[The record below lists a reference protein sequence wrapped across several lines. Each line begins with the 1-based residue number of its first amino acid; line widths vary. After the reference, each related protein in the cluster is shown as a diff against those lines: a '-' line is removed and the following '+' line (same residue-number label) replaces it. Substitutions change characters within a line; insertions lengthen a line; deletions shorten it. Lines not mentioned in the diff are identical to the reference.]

1 MYCLF
6 NIGYVTQSRRTHNK
20 RTKLCCLGTHEEDFY
35 ITAEY
40 AISQAHK
47 VHVRR
52 NDIRFC
58 SCISDACVNL
68 EFQNYAWL
76 KKEYATLDAAM
87 RNHQPLKRHLG
98 ARLFLR
104 FEPSI
109 NKIDI
114 RVHNVP
120 HAYEFN
126 GESVTEPT
134 NTGVHLTANEWD
146 TFKLVMSTVE
156 TLRNDIKTQTVCYD
170 KHHNQKSAAYCDYC
184 GIFWNLS
191 DFRY

>member
-1 MYCLF
+1 MSSHFIVRDSKRLQHRWTLELHVYCLF

-58 SCISDACVNL
+58 SCISDAFVNL

-134 NTGVHLTANEWD
+134 NTGVHYFISTQ
-146 TFKLVMSTVE
+146 MSGTD
-156 TLRNDIKTQTVCYD
+156 LNR
-170 KHHNQKSAAYCDYC
+170 
-184 GIFWNLS
+184 
-191 DFRY
+191 